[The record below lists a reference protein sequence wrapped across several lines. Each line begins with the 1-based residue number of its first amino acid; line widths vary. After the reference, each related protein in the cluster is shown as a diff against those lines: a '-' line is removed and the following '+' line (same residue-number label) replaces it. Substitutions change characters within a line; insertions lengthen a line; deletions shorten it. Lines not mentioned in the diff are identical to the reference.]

1 MGASVSSQFE
11 WSDPIASK
19 KDGQTQ
25 LQTSVT
31 NQELLYN
38 LNTMIEQVCINF
50 PAEAKAEF
58 RMPLVWTSKIAPNA
72 FTNSSIWTVK
82 DASK

>member
-11 WSDPIASK
+11 WSDSIVK

-58 RMPLVWTSKIAPNA
+58 RMPLVWTSKIAPTA
-72 FTNSSIWTVK
+72 FTNSSSIWAVK